1 MTKWALNML
10 EIACVC
16 RTEGRQRG
24 KNVVF
29 NKSKPEA
36 KNRVWAITILIS
48 FCCVIIRVLIMDN
61 DQWSSSSAGKED
73 ILEWVGPSSRS
84 WPSLE
89 FLQLLMDQL
98 PATLLRCHH
107 YSLHHHHHH
116 DRNFPVSTILTT
128 FQKSRF
134 WRLKGKVLAKVLLK
148 LKLSHSGIILWLFSC
163 PTRFLGLVIQP
174 AREAHGPE
182 GPARWEGSFWWIW
195 K

>member
-1 MTKWALNML
+1 MGLFNGGKHSTYVHLNLNNYTRVIMTKWALNML

-16 RTEGRQRG
+16 RTGGRQRG

-36 KNRVWAITILIS
+36 KNRVWSITILIR
-48 FCCVIIRVLIMDN
+48 FCCVIFRALNIAI

-73 ILEWVGPSSRS
+73 ILEWVGPRSRS

-107 YSLHHHHHH
+107 YSLHHHHH
-116 DRNFPVSTILTT
+116 RNFQSQQIWQLFKSLNSDVSNEKSWSRYCLNLNFLTVV
-128 FQKSRF
+128 S
-134 WRLKGKVLAKVLLK
+134 
-148 LKLSHSGIILWLFSC
+148 SC
-163 PTRFLGLVIQP
+163 D
-174 AREAHGPE
+174 
-182 GPARWEGSFWWIW
+182 
-195 K
+195 

>member
-16 RTEGRQRG
+16 RTGGRQRG

-29 NKSKPEA
+29 NKSKPEG
-36 KNRVWAITILIS
+36 KSRVWAITILIS
-48 FCCVIIRVLIMDN
+48 FCCVIIRVLIIDN
-61 DQWSSSSAGKED
+61 DQWSSSSAEKED
-73 ILEWVGPSSRS
+73 ILKWVGPSSRS

-107 YSLHHHHHH
+107 YSLHHHHH
-116 DRNFPVSTILTT
+116 RNFPVSTNLTT

-134 WRLKGKVLAKVLLK
+134 WLKRKVLVKLLLK
-148 LKLSHSGIILWLFSC
+148 LKLSHSGIILWLVSC
-163 PTRFLGLVIQP
+163 PTICRFFRSDYIIYISIS
-174 AREAHGPE
+174 REQRNIA
-182 GPARWEGSFWWIW
+182 
-195 K
+195 

>member
-1 MTKWALNML
+1 MGLFNGGKHSTYVHLNLNNYTRMIMTKWALNML

-16 RTEGRQRG
+16 RTGGRQRG

-36 KNRVWAITILIS
+36 KNRVWSITILIR
-48 FCCVIIRVLIMDN
+48 FCCVIFRALNIAI

-107 YSLHHHHHH
+107 YSLHHHH
-116 DRNFPVSTILTT
+116 RNFPVSTNLTT
-128 FQKSRF
+128 FQKSRY
-134 WRLKGKVLAKVLLK
+134 WRLNLGA
-148 LKLSHSGIILWLFSC
+148 LSQWYH
-163 PTRFLGLVIQP
+163 LVT
-174 AREAHGPE
+174 
-182 GPARWEGSFWWIW
+182 S
-195 K
+195 